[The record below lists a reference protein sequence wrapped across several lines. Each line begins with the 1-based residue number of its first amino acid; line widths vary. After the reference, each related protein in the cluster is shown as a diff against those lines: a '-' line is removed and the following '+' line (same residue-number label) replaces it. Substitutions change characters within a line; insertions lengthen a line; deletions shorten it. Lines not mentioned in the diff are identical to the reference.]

1 MNKKTIYMALAA
13 AVLLTACGGS
23 SSSSKANDGK
33 GDIDFKQYFPN
44 ASMTKT
50 FISIDRDGDDINKS
64 HYDKIVNVN
73 GETITYTEDTEIV
86 RKVVFTDKNITTTY
100 TEDNKTEVNSVLRHI
115 DLGDTIFSNKES
127 RIQNN
132 ALGRITATL
141 NQVCKVK
148 SKEEKFEKGDN
159 IYTGD
164 LLKIEC
170 ITDGKI
176 FYDIK
181 QAILD
186 AGLGLD
192 LNGTHTI
199 YDTSYVYLKKDLGEI
214 AYIDDDCITNEK
226 LSMVVNDK
234 AATKECKKIKYD
246 YEFYLP

>member
-13 AVLLTACGGS
+13 SVLLTACGGS

-50 FISIDRDGDDINKS
+50 FISTDRDGDDINKS
-64 HYDKIVNVN
+64 HYDEIVNVN
-73 GETITYTEDTEIV
+73 GETITYTKDTKIV

-100 TEDNKTEVNSVLRHI
+100 TEDNKTEVNSVFRHI
-115 DLGDTIFSNKES
+115 DLGDIIFSNKES

-181 QAILD
+181 QDILD

-192 LNGTHTI
+192 LNGTHNI
-199 YDTSYVYLKKDLGEI
+199 YNTSYVYMKKDLGVV
-214 AYIDDDCITNEK
+214 ATIDNDCITNSK
-226 LSMVVNDK
+226 IPGLINDK
-234 AATKECKKIKYD
+234 ASESECIKEQYQ
-246 YEFYLP
+246 YEFYIP